1 MGMPDVTGG
10 PPPHQQL
17 GAGGVAGPPA
27 PAVSAAQLTAGHV
40 GKAPDILRTEQL
52 PPVSPASAACP
63 PAVPSSDRNLFMET
77 GELAEED
84 VARVSLG
91 GVPPPAPAPASLPPM
106 VGGNEPPGGLGPRL
120 VEGEGAGPAP
130 ALAPRLGEGD
140 GDEVEVVHVQ
150 PPPLPGLAPPPLRQ
164 VEGESRAP
172 PPPPPQLPREPV
184 EGESSS
190 SQPRPQVPGLSAPA
204 PQLPPAPPQLAP
216 PPAPGLEVEPRSEAA
231 GSDRRDVDMMGPSV
245 VAR

>member
-1 MGMPDVTGG
+1 MPDVTGG

-17 GAGGVAGPPA
+17 GSGGVAGPPV
-27 PAVSAAQLTAGHV
+27 PAVSSAQLSAGHV

-91 GVPPPAPAPASLPPM
+91 GVPPPGPGPAPASLPPM

-120 VEGEGAGPAP
+120 GEGEGAGPAP

-164 VEGESRAP
+164 VEGESRA
-172 PPPPPQLPREPV
+172 PPPPQLPREPV